1 MLIEDHKVVKVSNF
15 PLSNSLQKK
24 EVLKN
29 LKQKL
34 KESPFNFKEE
44 EMIENFLEYYE
55 GIEFIRRNI
64 GDFEKIQE
72 ISERMNF
79 I

>member
-1 MLIEDHKVVKVSNF
+1 
-15 PLSNSLQKK
+15 
-24 EVLKN
+24 
-29 LKQKL
+29 
-34 KESPFNFKEE
+34 
-44 EMIENFLEYYE
+44 MIENFLEYYE